1 MSGVLLMLPPLL
13 GLLWAVQAERR
24 DYQDAARAVAYRA
37 TLAGRAESELIT
49 LRLMRQF
56 QQLSFVA
63 NGLIG
68 SRFPQDFTFSRQKMV
83 RRFVAL
89 EPNLFAFNIQSP
101 DGKRIVWSTFRQSR
115 HPIFGSIEFTPLPNH
130 PDFFLGQDVYA
141 RRFRH
146 RILSMRYRMHS
157 AAGGTAYFIGS
168 PYRIKD
174 LLANPDPAA
183 FAMAVRDLRDG
194 GVVGTVAARRPA
206 PAPDPSS
213 GGMVVVPVPDM
224 PLSVE
229 VRWPNTLVWQD
240 YRQGLSKR
248 LAWRL
253 SIVLLLLLSA
263 AAVETLLRRVRR
275 LAQRNAQAAAQEAA
289 ARTFSDALFDAL
301 GTVVLVIDGQGSI
314 ERMNDAAQQLMGP
327 VKAEVIGVPYQWE
340 RFVPEHE
347 RARVRNAFQAL
358 REPSALPDLESHW
371 ISHTGEE
378 RLFRWVNSRLE
389 GPDGRPSRLIT
400 VGMDITDQ
408 RKLEQELK
416 TSSHRLQRLSDF
428 NALAGQVNQAIAAAS
443 DEATLLA
450 TICELAV
457 RYARLELAAIFRPG
471 AQGRFEALAAAGEVA
486 YLAGLALSTD
496 PATAEG
502 RGPTGNAWAG
512 KKAVFV
518 DDFEQC
524 QALSPWRE
532 RYRRFGFSATA
543 SLPIVREGKPWG
555 VFSIYHSERNVFD
568 DDLRASLEELAFDIS
583 RGLEQIESR
592 SLQDALLNNSVA
604 GIFLVRERII
614 RQANVRG
621 ARMLGYEP
629 ADLVGRP
636 ARMMFVSDGEWARF
650 QDEFAGLEA
659 ADECQVS
666 SVRMKHKDGS
676 VLIGDFSAVRLKGR
690 EAWSVWTIEDVTER
704 ERLGEELARQA
715 LFDQLTDLPN
725 RRALEREFHKAMARV
740 RRSGKMLAVVMMD
753 LDGFKEIND
762 THGHDVGD
770 AVLQTVGRRLQ
781 GALRRTDFIARLGG
795 DEFVLLVE
803 DCGAVGDLAEVL
815 NKVEAAINAP
825 IPLVHDLAVDLT
837 VSAGI
842 CFYPEIE
849 TDNPETL
856 LRYADQALYASKAAK
871 ADRLHFWT
879 RYGIEGPR
887 RETSAQAL
895 LRGGAL
901 RVFYQPVL
909 DTDRAKIVGMEAL
922 ARLQGVDGRIVS
934 PGEFLPG
941 LTPADLF
948 DLSSQVL
955 HQALS
960 DLAQLDA
967 VDASLWVSVNVDP
980 RNITESCIVCLR
992 DQIRSSR
999 IAPSRIYLEILE
1011 GSPLEQRHLVLEHL
1025 RALKAEGV
1033 RLALDDV
1040 GSAYSSLLRLK
1051 DLPID
1056 KIKLDQGFIRT
1067 LEDHARDLHFVA
1079 SILDLANGLGVD
1091 MVVEGVETEDIFDAM
1106 CMMRV
1111 PNLQGYNIGRPM
1123 PFGEL
1128 KAYLRRPPPAV
1139 HRQPTTFLG
1148 VCARQ
1153 LSNHNALKRVLLN
1166 NPGLFSEALAQA
1178 NHCPIHEDLHRFGVP
1193 DDHEISRLHRDYH
1206 RLMAR
1211 WQNQALADP
1220 SAIAL
1225 DALIS
1230 VENALQGA
1238 LMAEY
1243 HARKCDALGVCA
1255 APPDVPSDQPLGEG
1269 AARA

>member
-1 MSGVLLMLPPLL
+1 MLPPLL

-24 DYQDAARAVAYRA
+24 DYLDAARAVAYRA

-68 SRFPQDFTFSRQKMV
+68 NQFPQDFTSSRRRMV
-83 RRFVAL
+83 KRFVAL

-101 DGKRIVWSTFRQSR
+101 DGKRIVWSTFRQSP
-115 HPIFGSIEFTPLPNH
+115 HPIFASIEFSPLPDY
-130 PDFFLGQDVYA
+130 PDFFLGQDLYA
-141 RRFRH
+141 RRFGH
-146 RILSMRYRMHS
+146 RILSMRYRMRG

-174 LLANPDPAA
+174 LLADPDATA
-183 FAMAVRDLRDG
+183 FALTVRDLRDG
-194 GVVGTVAARRPA
+194 GVVGTVAANRPGHS
-206 PAPDPSS
+206 PGTST
-213 GGMVVVPVPDM
+213 GGMVTVRLPDM
-224 PLSVE
+224 PLAVE
-229 VRWPNTLVWQD
+229 ARWPKTMVWQD
-240 YRQGLSKR
+240 YRQGLGKR
-248 LAWRL
+248 LAWRM
-253 SIVLLLLLSA
+253 SIVLLLWLSA
-263 AAVETLLRRVRR
+263 AAVGTLLRRVRQ
-275 LAQRNAQAAAQEAA
+275 LAQRNARAADEEAA
-289 ARTFSDALFDAL
+289 ARMFSDALFDGL
-301 GTVVLVIDGQGSI
+301 GTPVLVIDGKGSV
-314 ERMNDAAQQLMGP
+314 ERMNGAAEQFMGP
-327 VKAEVIGVPYQWE
+327 VKSEVIGVPYQWE
-340 RFVPEHE
+340 RFVPEDE
-347 RARVRNAFQAL
+347 RPRVRDAFQTMRDPTAL
-358 REPSALPDLESHW
+358 AELESHW
-371 ISHTGEE
+371 ISHTGEP
-378 RLFRWVNSRLE
+378 RLFRWINSILN
-389 GPDGRPSRLIT
+389 GSDGRPSRLIT

-408 RKLEQELK
+408 RKLERDLK

-428 NALAGQVNQAIAAAS
+428 NALLGQVNQAIAVAC
-443 DEATLLA
+443 DEATLLG

-457 RYARLELAAIFRPG
+457 RYAHLELAVIFRPG
-471 AQGRFEALAAAGEVA
+471 AQGRFEALAAAGNVA

-496 PATAEG
+496 AAAAEG
-502 RGPTGNAWAG
+502 RGPTGNAWTG
-512 KKAVFV
+512 TRAVFV
-518 DDFEQC
+518 DDFEQN
-524 QALSPWRE
+524 QDLSPWRE
-532 RYRRFGFSATA
+532 HYRRFGFSAAA

-568 DDLRASLEELAFDIS
+568 QDLRASLEELAFDIS

-604 GIFLVRERII
+604 GIFLVRDGIV
-614 RQANVRG
+614 RQVNVRG

-629 ADLVGRP
+629 ADLAGRP

-650 QDEFAGLEA
+650 QDEFAGLET
-659 ADECQVS
+659 ADECHVS
-666 SVRMKHKDGS
+666 AVRMQHKNGS
-676 VLIGDFSAVRLKGR
+676 LLIGDFSAVRLKGR
-690 EAWSVWTIEDVTER
+690 DGWSVWTIEDVTER

-725 RRALEREFHKAMARV
+725 RRALEREFHKAIARA
-740 RRSGKMLAVVMMD
+740 RRSGTLLAVVMMD

-770 AVLQTVGRRLQ
+770 GVLQAVGRRLQ
-781 GALRRTDFIARLGG
+781 ATLRRTDFIARLGG

-803 DCGAVGDLAEVL
+803 DCGTAGDITEVL
-815 NKVEAAINAP
+815 NKVEGAINAP
-825 IPLVHDLAVDLT
+825 IPLVHDLVVELK

-842 CFYPEIE
+842 CFYPEMD

-887 RETSAQAL
+887 RETAAQAL
-895 LRGGAL
+895 LRGGGL
-901 RVFYQPVL
+901 RVLYQPIL
-909 DTDRAKIVGMEAL
+909 DTNEEKIVGMEAL
-922 ARLQGVDGRIVS
+922 ARLQDADGRILS

-948 DLSSQVL
+948 ELSSQVL

-960 DLAQLDA
+960 DLEHLSEI
-967 VDASLWVSVNVDP
+967 DASLWVSVNVDP
-980 RNITESCIVCLR
+980 RNITESCVACLR
-992 DQIRSSR
+992 EQIRSSR

-1025 RALKAEGV
+1025 RALKAQGV
-1033 RLALDDV
+1033 RLALDDI

-1056 KIKLDQGFIRT
+1056 KVKLDQGFIRT

-1079 SILDLANGLGVD
+1079 SILDLANGLGVA

-1123 PFGEL
+1123 PFAEL

-1148 VCARQ
+1148 VCAHQ
-1153 LSNHNALKRVLLN
+1153 LTNHNTLKRVVLN
-1166 NPGLFSEALAQA
+1166 NPGLISEVWAQA
-1178 NHCPIHEDLHRFGVP
+1178 NRCPIHDDLRRFGIP
-1193 DDHEISRLHRDYH
+1193 DDHEIARLHKDYH
-1206 RLMAR
+1206 QVLARL
-1211 WQNQALADP
+1211 QNQAMADP
-1220 SAIAL
+1220 NEIAL
-1225 DALIS
+1225 DALIA
-1230 VENALQGA
+1230 VEDAMQGA

-1243 HARKCDALGVCA
+1243 HARKCNALHISA
-1255 APPDVPSDQPLGEG
+1255 APPDVAPAQPFG
-1269 AARA
+1269 